1 MKISETD
8 LPGVLRIEPSV
19 FEDARGYFFENFS
32 ERRFAEH
39 GVPSRFVQDNVSCS
53 AHGTLRGLHL
63 QSPPFAQ
70 GKLVQVLYGE
80 VFDVAVDV
88 RHGSPNF
95 GKWTGMAL
103 SALNRVQ
110 LYVPPGFAHG
120 FCVTSEQAVFAYKC
134 SEYYAPGS
142 ELTVAWNDPDIGI
155 AWPIAAP
162 ALSPKDA
169 SAPRL
174 RDLPRDRFTVF
185 GNG

>member
-1 MKISETD
+1 MKISQTD
-8 LPGVLRIEPSV
+8 LPGVLRIDPTV
-19 FEDARGYFFENFS
+19 FEDARGYFFETFS
-32 ERRFAEH
+32 ERRFAEQ
-39 GVPSRFVQDNVSCS
+39 GLAARFVQDNVSCS
-53 AHGTLRGLHL
+53 SRGTLRGLHM

-70 GKLVQVLYGE
+70 GKLVQVLHGE

-88 RHGSPNF
+88 RIGSPNF
-95 GKWTGMAL
+95 GRWTGIAL

-110 LYVPPGFAHG
+110 LYLPPGFAHG

-134 SEYYAPGS
+134 TEYYAPKT

-169 SAPRL
+169 SGLRL
-174 RDLPRDRFTVF
+174 CDVPHDRLTPFA
-185 GNG
+185 NE